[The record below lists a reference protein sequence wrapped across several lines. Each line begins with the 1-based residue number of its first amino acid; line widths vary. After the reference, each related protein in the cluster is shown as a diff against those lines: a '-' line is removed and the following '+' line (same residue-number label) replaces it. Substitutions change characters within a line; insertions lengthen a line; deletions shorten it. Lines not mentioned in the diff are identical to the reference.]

1 MSYLGLV
8 GAPARGRPS
17 KFTPER
23 IQLIKDLIAR
33 GETCEDIA
41 ARIGVTL
48 GTLKVTCSR
57 LGVSLR
63 RPKPR
68 PGLIP
73 LRAATRVKMVGPHTA
88 TFTIITRHKGEEHR
102 IELPLT
108 PAMIARLALEAGSQ
122 GLSIG
127 ELAGEL
133 VLAATKSRVI
143 QQILEGDKPTQHP
156 QPVSPA
162 AAPKVK

>member
-1 MSYLGLV
+1 VSYLGLV

-33 GETCEDIA
+33 GETCEEIA
-41 ARIGVTL
+41 ARMGVTV
-48 GTLKVTCSR
+48 GTLKVTCFR

-63 RPKPR
+63 RPNLR
-68 PGLIP
+68 PALRP
-73 LRAATRVKMVGPHTA
+73 LRASTRVKMVGPHTA
-88 TFTIITRHKGEEHR
+88 TFTIITRQKGEEYR
-102 IELPLT
+102 TELALT
-108 PAMIARLALEAGSQ
+108 PAMIGRLALEAGSQ
-122 GLSIG
+122 GLTIG

-133 VLAATKSRVI
+133 VLTATKKKLI
-143 QQILEGDKPTQHP
+143 QHILEGDKPASDS

>member
-1 MSYLGLV
+1 VSYLGLV

-33 GETCEDIA
+33 GETCEDVA
-41 ARIGVTL
+41 ARIGVTV

-63 RPKPR
+63 RPNLR
-68 PGLIP
+68 RRLLP
-73 LRAATRVKMVGPHTA
+73 LRAATRVMAGPHTA
-88 TFTIITRHKGEEHR
+88 TFSIITRHKGEEDR
-102 IELPLT
+102 TELPLT
-108 PAMIARLALEAGSQ
+108 PAMIGRLALEASSH

-133 VLAATKSRVI
+133 VLATTKKKI
-143 QQILEGDKPTQHP
+143 IKQILEDEKPGEDR

-162 AAPKVK
+162 EAPK